1 MGKDQKDPKEIYIHR
16 DLSWLSFNERV
27 LSEAGDRNNPL
38 LERLRFL
45 SIAASNLD
53 EFFMVRVAG
62 LKRLID
68 AGYNHKDDFGYYPSD
83 LAATLRAKVDA
94 LIARMY
100 ALYQED
106 IGKDLQKNKVFIL
119 KYEQLNSEQKKAAKK
134 YFETTLFPIIT
145 PMAVDQ
151 GHPFPV
157 LHSKTNAFAIHLS
170 RNDSSFLAL
179 IAIPKSVPRFYRL
192 PSEKDEFCFILI
204 DDLIRNNLEA
214 FFRGY
219 KLLDNFAFR
228 LIRDSEISLKEDYA
242 PDLLKAIEG
251 EIKKRPKAKVVS
263 LQVEKNGYA
272 ELLELLQTNLDFP
285 KEEIIFITGDLDLS
299 SLAELPAL
307 VVKPD
312 LSYRSYTPAKLEYE
326 NIFDKIKEG
335 DFILHM
341 PYQSFQPTVDL
352 IKAAAADKDVLAI
365 KMTLYRT
372 NEDSA
377 IVRALAEAAKD
388 KKQVTVFVELKARF
402 DEEKNIEWTR
412 DLEAAGCHV
421 IYGMPG
427 MKIHSKMALIV
438 RKEEGRIHR
447 YVHLATGNYNEVT
460 ARVYTDI
467 GYFTES
473 DDFAMDIAD
482 VFNVITGYSIPGRWK
497 KIVASP
503 NDMRK
508 YFFELV
514 DKEIEFQK
522 KYKTGSIFA
531 KMNSLEDTQMID
543 KLYEASAAGVK
554 VKLIVRGICCL
565 IPGVKGLSDNI
576 EVKSVVGRFLEH
588 SRIFVF
594 HNNSSPRTFLS
605 SADWMSRNFDRR
617 IELLFEVTRQDL
629 NEHLRFILEEY
640 WLDNLK
646 SHLLNPGG
654 AYSRSKPEDKA
665 FNAQE
670 YFIEH
675 YAK

>member
-1 MGKDQKDPKEIYIHR
+1 MNKEQKDPKDIYIHR

-27 LSEAGDRNNPL
+27 LNEASDRNNPL

-53 EFFMVRVAG
+53 EFFTVRVAG
-62 LKRLID
+62 LKRLMD
-68 AGYNHKDDFGYYPSD
+68 AGYNHKDDFGYYPPD
-83 LAATLRAKVDA
+83 LSSAIRAKVDS
-94 LIARMY
+94 LIARLY

-106 IGKDLQKNKVFIL
+106 IARDLQKNKLFIL

-192 PSEKDEFCFILI
+192 PSEKDEFCFIFI
-204 DDLIRNNLEA
+204 DELIRNNLEA

-263 LQVEKNGYA
+263 LQVEKSGYA
-272 ELLELLQTNLDFP
+272 ELLDLLQSNLDFP
-285 KEEIIFITGDLDLS
+285 KEEIIHISGDLDLS
-299 SLAELPAL
+299 SLAELPAQ
-307 VVKPD
+307 VVKPE

-326 NIFDKIKEG
+326 NVFDKIREG

-352 IKAAAADKDVLAI
+352 IQAAAADKDVLAI

-377 IVRALAEAAKD
+377 IVRALAEAAKN

-482 VFNVITGYSIPGRWK
+482 VFNVITGYSVPGRWK

-503 NDMRK
+503 HDMRK
-508 YFFELV
+508 YFFELI
-514 DKEIEFQK
+514 DKEMDFQK

-531 KMNSLEDTQMID
+531 KMNSLEDTQIID

-554 VKLIVRGICCL
+554 IKLIVRGICCL
-565 IPGVKGLSDNI
+565 IPGVKGLSENI
-576 EVKSVVGRFLEH
+576 EVKSLVGRFLEH
-588 SRIFVF
+588 SRILVF
-594 HNNSSPRTFLS
+594 NNNSSPRTFLS

-629 NEHLRFILEEY
+629 NGHLRFILDEY
-640 WLDNLK
+640 WRDNLK
-646 SHLLNPGG
+646 THLLNPGG
-654 AYSRSKPEDKA
+654 EYTRSKPEDKG

-670 YFIEH
+670 YFIEN